1 MEATCILSSNLSTSK
16 QLPEYL
22 RLDVSRVLFWLNE
35 ILSVVEVGDTLIFL
49 FDLFCWFKFDGWV
62 LLIDEDGNWLYL
74 NGVFKFL
81 ESFEVKG
88 CFVSIGDVD
97 DDFASVGDVD
107 GCFIS
112 VDDVDDCFVSVGDV
126 DGCFI
131 NIDVADDCLVSV
143 DDVDLFD
150 LSFSRLN
157 EPACGI

>member
-1 MEATCILSSNLSTSK
+1 M
-16 QLPEYL
+16 
-22 RLDVSRVLFWLNE
+22 
-35 ILSVVEVGDTLIFL
+35 VEVGDTLIFL

-81 ESFEVKG
+81 ESFEVKS
-88 CFVSIGDVD
+88 CFVSVGDVD

-131 NIDVADDCLVSV
+131 NIDVAGDCLVSV